1 MRKKAMRNVSI
12 MTELSTEKVEL
23 GLVDELKKEVAE
35 IEKQVSAQKTLY
47 KNTEKQYDLY
57 IKLLAEKADA
67 ESKMEKQL
75 KLSAS
80 VFKMAS
86 SRSQK
91 IKSLIKNT
99 QKKADKTQKAVQEL
113 GLKTKIPEINKLQQ
127 LNQEMKSM
135 DFSYRDE
142 LPF

>member
-1 MRKKAMRNVSI
+1 MRNVSI